1 MGKRESA
8 LNDARLRHKELCDL
22 IEEYRY
28 SYYVLDAPVI
38 SDADYDML
46 ERELISIENEFPELR
61 TRDSPTQKVG
71 GEYTTTFSP
80 VQHRTKMMSLDN
92 VFDDEELTAEN

>member
-8 LNDARLRHKELCDL
+8 LNDARFRHKELCDL

-38 SDADYDML
+38 SDVDYDIL
-46 ERELISIENEFPELR
+46 ERELIGIE
-61 TRDSPTQKVG
+61 TD
-71 GEYTTTFSP
+71 
-80 VQHRTKMMSLDN
+80 
-92 VFDDEELTAEN
+92 